1 MAASSSVSSI
11 HASPWMALPLP
22 PAAARTSCQT
32 LMWPHSSELQASFG
46 GAALRGMAARG
57 EGLALCTQPT
67 QCAWSDVVAA
77 LWGLCARWGRQE

>member
-32 LMWPHSSELQASFG
+32 LMWPHSSELQASSWRSG
-46 GAALRGMAARG
+46 PQGHGSQR
-57 EGLALCTQPT
+57 
-67 QCAWSDVVAA
+67 
-77 LWGLCARWGRQE
+77 